1 MNNNNQK
8 EKRFYPD
15 YLFEILIVTIITIE
29 VVFAFALL
37 FPPDIG
43 RRINFNATYQPR
55 PEWYFLW
62 LYELVKYFPG
72 KWMFIGTTILPLI
85 VFLLITL
92 APFIEKTQSTSLR
105 KRWKAGLVALVLLLS
120 VVILTILA
128 L

>member
-1 MNNNNQK
+1 MRCEDK
-8 EKRFYPD
+8 KFYPD

-29 VVFAFALL
+29 IVFALALL

-92 APFIEKTQSTSLR
+92 APFLEKTQDTSLR
-105 KRWKAGLVALVLLLS
+105 KRWRAVVIASILLVSA
-120 VVILTILA
+120 VILTIRA
-128 L
+128 I